1 MTSKGRGLH
10 WCYAALIAC
19 ASIPQAAVAQAPPPG
34 VFAEIQTAVV
44 PRTSPA
50 LEPATMRSRVV
61 QVDTQ
66 KITAARRGREIL
78 QLNLFDD
85 AVVEVQIKRVRPTRS
100 GYFISGAPKGM
111 EWGEVRLVVN
121 GPVMVGTVITPE
133 GKFTIRS
140 AGSGRH
146 IIRQVDPA
154 AEPFEC
160 GVEDPP
166 PVRPEQAISS
176 IDPPPLLSIPPVPDA
191 DETPTEDGSEI
202 RVLVLYTPALQA
214 DQGGGAGMR
223 ALVDLLVQ
231 SANQAFEDSGINPRL
246 VLAHAAMVDYVAQS
260 PHTDLDRITEPDDGY
275 MDEVHALRNRFAAD
289 LVHLLT
295 NKRSTG
301 VAGVTVALSSESL
314 SKEDDAFAV
323 TASGEEH
330 FFTHEIGHN
339 LGLLHDRYQHGRL
352 SSIYP
357 YAYGYVNKRTFEPG
371 ALPSSRWRTV
381 MSTFHRCFSAG
392 FACEGLLRFSNPD
405 QKYEGDPLGVPADD
419 KTTGLDGP
427 SDARLTINRTAE
439 RSWVG

>member
-100 GYFISGAPKGM
+100 GYFISGVPRGK

-160 GVEDPP
+160 DVVEDPP

-223 ALVDLLVQ
+223 ALVDLLV
-231 SANQAFEDSGINPRL
+231 
-246 VLAHAAMVDYVAQS
+246 
-260 PHTDLDRITEPDDGY
+260 
-275 MDEVHALRNRFAAD
+275 
-289 LVHLLT
+289 
-295 NKRSTG
+295 
-301 VAGVTVALSSESL
+301 
-314 SKEDDAFAV
+314 
-323 TASGEEH
+323 
-330 FFTHEIGHN
+330 
-339 LGLLHDRYQHGRL
+339 
-352 SSIYP
+352 
-357 YAYGYVNKRTFEPG
+357 
-371 ALPSSRWRTV
+371 
-381 MSTFHRCFSAG
+381 
-392 FACEGLLRFSNPD
+392 
-405 QKYEGDPLGVPADD
+405 
-419 KTTGLDGP
+419 
-427 SDARLTINRTAE
+427 
-439 RSWVG
+439 